1 MTDLTGVHSTLVGP
15 LRGPDS
21 EAHEAARREPGLVP
35 GGATGE
41 SAAMRLA
48 ARALIKNS
56 SHFALTNMAL
66 PFSSLLHNR
75 ANDRP
80 HSLTTIREREEFNA

>member
-1 MTDLTGVHSTLVGP
+1 MSDLTGVRSTLVGP
-15 LRGPDS
+15 LWGPDS
-21 EAHEAARREPGLVP
+21 EVDESARREPGLVP
-35 GGATGE
+35 RGATGE
-41 SAAMRLA
+41 SAAMSLA
-48 ARALIKNS
+48 GRALIKNS

-80 HSLTTIREREEFNA
+80 NSLTTIREREEFNA